1 MCGSGGGW
9 VGVGGTSDC
18 VGIALQNGA
27 EIMLQN
33 GAGNCAAERGRELC
47 CRTGPGNCIRI
58 AVLILMHGFSWI
70 FVYKSQLHIDE
81 KCGITHFPRF
91 RTLIPLSRV
100 RKQKLIPN

>member
-9 VGVGGTSDC
+9 VGGTSDY
-18 VGIALQNGA
+18 VGIALQNR
-27 EIMLQN
+27 
-33 GAGNCAAERGRELC
+33 AGKLC
-47 CRTGPGNCIRI
+47 CRTGPGLCCRTGPENCIRI

-91 RTLIPLSRV
+91 RTFIPLSRV